1 MGDCVPVE
9 MIKAA
14 MVTRSYP
21 RGLDLICK
29 PNWRESSE
37 HWTIELWILRLFTNP
52 KI

>member
-9 MIKAA
+9 MIRAA
-14 MVTRSYP
+14 MVTISYH
-21 RGLDLICK
+21 RGPDLICK

-37 HWTIELWILRLFTNP
+37 HWTIGIWILRLFTNP